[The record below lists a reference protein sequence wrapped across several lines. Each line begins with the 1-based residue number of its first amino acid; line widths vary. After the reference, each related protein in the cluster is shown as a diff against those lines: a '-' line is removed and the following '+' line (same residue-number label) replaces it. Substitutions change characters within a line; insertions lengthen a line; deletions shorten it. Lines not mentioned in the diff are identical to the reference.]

1 MSEITEEKAPAA
13 KQDDP
18 ASEKEVINT
27 FQTLR
32 QEASQLFSKINEL
45 ENEKAEHALVIDAI
59 KDLDPKRKCFRLI
72 GGVLVERTVE
82 EVLPAVQKNTDG
94 LSAVSRSSRSRGTTR
109 WIAWSTYKRNT
120 RSASAAKRRPRTRR
134 TTERRGSR
142 ASWRERSEVSRHSER
157 ARR

>member
-82 EVLPAVQKNTDG
+82 ELQAAEHVDRFLMLCHVCNQLKPGRTHAGAPVH
-94 LSAVSRSSRSRGTTR
+94 VH
-109 WIAWSTYKRNT
+109 IA
-120 RSASAAKRRPRTRR
+120 
-134 TTERRGSR
+134 
-142 ASWRERSEVSRHSER
+142 
-157 ARR
+157 